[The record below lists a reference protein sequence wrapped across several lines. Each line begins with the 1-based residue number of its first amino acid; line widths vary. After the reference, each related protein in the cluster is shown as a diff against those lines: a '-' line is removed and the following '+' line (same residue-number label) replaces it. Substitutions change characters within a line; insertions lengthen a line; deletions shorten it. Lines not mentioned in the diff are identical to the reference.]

1 LAGEDYEFCSDIS
14 AVYGYCQPFLF
25 ASYVES
31 GARDVYVVDGRWNEY
46 CCLMHISA
54 LRGLGLHN
62 KREGVGR
69 KRERGEYGIG
79 RIRLGHVID
88 LVYRGTGVHT
98 S

>member
-1 LAGEDYEFCSDIS
+1 
-14 AVYGYCQPFLF
+14 
-25 ASYVES
+25 
-31 GARDVYVVDGRWNEY
+31 
-46 CCLMHISA
+46 MHISA

-79 RIRLGHVID
+79 RIMLGHVID